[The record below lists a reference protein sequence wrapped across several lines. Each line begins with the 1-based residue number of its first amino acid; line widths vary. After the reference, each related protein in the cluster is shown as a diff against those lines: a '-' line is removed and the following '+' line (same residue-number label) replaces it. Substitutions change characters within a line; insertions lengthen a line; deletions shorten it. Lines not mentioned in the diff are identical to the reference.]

1 MKTQRIGIGIAG
13 LAGGVLLAGL
23 YPTTPA
29 TSADV
34 LETAEQREARV
45 YLEVLHSDIAKM
57 KAHGIGMEVQPR

>member
-1 MKTQRIGIGIAG
+1 MKKQPVGIVIAS
-13 LAGGVLLAGL
+13 LAGGLLLASA
-23 YPTTPA
+23 YPTAA

-34 LETAEQREARV
+34 VETREQREARI